1 MGASRVVRLKVQFQ
15 DRLAAASCLQDL
27 SQIPGTSVNVIR
39 GRVTPKEAHY
49 DLELRGE
56 GRVLERAVWTLWSVT
71 TLSSRAQAELQE
83 A

>member
-1 MGASRVVRLKVQFQ
+1 MGDSRVVRLKVQFQ
-15 DRLAAASCLQDL
+15 DRSAAASCLQDL
-27 SQIPGTSVNVIR
+27 RQIPGTSVNVIR
-39 GRVTPKEAHY
+39 GRVTPHEAHY

-71 TLSSRAQAELQE
+71 SLSSPAQAELQE